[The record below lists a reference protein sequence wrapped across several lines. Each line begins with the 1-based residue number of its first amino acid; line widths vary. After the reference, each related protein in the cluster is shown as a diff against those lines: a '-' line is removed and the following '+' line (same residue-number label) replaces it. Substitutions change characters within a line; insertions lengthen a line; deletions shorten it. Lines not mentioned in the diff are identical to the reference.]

1 MRTTNLRR
9 GEVKK
14 TGLAGLEAKQG
25 VTLSGV
31 QLQPDSLE
39 YRLPNLVPPGG
50 DLGRPFT
57 PLYLRACQ
65 SLAAVLWWQWVV
77 CSVEG
82 NLEKVAGVSH

>member
-1 MRTTNLRR
+1 M
-9 GEVKK
+9 
-14 TGLAGLEAKQG
+14 
-25 VTLSGV
+25 
-31 QLQPDSLE
+31 
-39 YRLPNLVPPGG
+39 PNLVPPGG
-50 DLGRPFT
+50 DVGRPFT